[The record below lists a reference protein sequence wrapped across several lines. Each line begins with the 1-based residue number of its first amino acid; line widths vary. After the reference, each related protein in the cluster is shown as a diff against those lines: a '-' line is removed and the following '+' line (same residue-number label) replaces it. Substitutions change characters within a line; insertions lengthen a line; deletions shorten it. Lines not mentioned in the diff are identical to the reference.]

1 MDTVLYIDIEG
12 FSATFETSGKQAM
25 VALTNDIFTLLKYKY
40 QYIAVYQFGGD
51 GFLIKTIGPFI
62 EQQNTLINIGITLLK
77 SILIQGGIGRIQ
89 MSQGNMADISQLYSD
104 EIIKAF
110 TNQDMETKHFI
121 GSTSINKNIFTINHI
136 IGPGIINA
144 FNLKGRSGPIFIID
158 PVLIEQNPSAV
169 KDYSLVNI
177 HGAYELNWLI
187 YINDE
192 VRNNLKIL
200 NLNQDA
206 NLNLLLDSYLK
217 ANILNKQWVMGAKS
231 LK

>member
-1 MDTVLYIDIEG
+1 MDAVLFIDIEG

-25 VALTNDIFTLLKYKY
+25 VKLTNDLFTLLRCKY

-51 GFLIKTIGPFI
+51 GFLIKTLGPYI
-62 EQQNTLINIGITLLK
+62 EQQKTLINIGITLLK

-110 TNQDMETKHFI
+110 TYEEMQSKHFI

-144 FNLKGRSGPIFIID
+144 FNLKGRSGPLFIID
-158 PVLIEQNPSAV
+158 PLLINQNPTAIKNYPLEKMNGV
-169 KDYSLVNI
+169 
-177 HGAYELNWLI
+177 YELNWLNFN
-187 YINDE
+187 NDE
-192 VRNNLKIL
+192 ISHNLTILKLEPTTNLKTLL
-200 NLNQDA
+200 N
-206 NLNLLLDSYLK
+206 SYLK
-217 ANILNKQWVMGAKS
+217 MYTLNNEWIIGAES